1 VAVTEPVYCTREQVL
16 ASLDTAPSVRQYA
29 QLDRLIAAA
38 SRDVDALTRR
48 SFWPRA
54 ASRLFD
60 WPDPQGSPSW
70 RLWVDQPEAL
80 ISVSGLAA
88 GGTLL
93 DPSSYTLYPDDGPPY
108 SRIELLRDHDG
119 TLTGA
124 ATSQRAIEVVGWW
137 GYRDNATGAGELA
150 ADVDDTATVLDVS
163 DAALI
168 GVGDLICV
176 DTERMQVTGRR
187 ALPTGTTLAAAL
199 GAEKSGTTVAVVDG
213 TAVQPGETILV
224 DAERLAV
231 DDIAGDTLIVRRA
244 VEGSVL
250 AAHLPGAVVW
260 APRRL
265 LVERAAVGTPAAAHL
280 TGAAVTRWVPP
291 APVNSLAIEETIV
304 KIGREQSG
312 MARMVGA
319 GDAMRAAPGGDIRDV
334 RAQVKALYR
343 RVRTGAI

>member
-1 VAVTEPVYCTREQVL
+1 MTEPVYCTREQVL
-16 ASLDTAPSVRQYA
+16 ASLDTAPSARQHA

-54 ASRLFD
+54 ATRYFD
-60 WPDPQGSPSW
+60 WPDPQGSVSW
-70 RLWVDQPEAL
+70 RLWIDQPEAL
-80 ISVSGLAA
+80 ISVSAVAA

-93 DPSSYTLYPDDGPPY
+93 DPSSYALYPDDGPPY
-108 SRIELLRDHDG
+108 SRIELFRDHDG
-119 TLTGA
+119 TLSGA
-124 ATSQRAIEVVGWW
+124 PTPQHAVEVVGWW
-137 GYRDNATGAGELA
+137 GYRDDTAAAGELA
-150 ADVDDTATVLDVS
+150 AAVDDTATLLDVS
-163 DAALI
+163 DASLV
-168 GVGDLICV
+168 GVGDLVRV
-176 DTERMQVTGRR
+176 DTERMLVTGRR
-187 ALPTGTTLAAAL
+187 ALPTGTTLAGVL
-199 GAEKSGTTVAVVDG
+199 GAEKSGTTVPVVDA

-244 VEGSVL
+244 VDGTVL
-250 AAHLPGAVVW
+250 APHAPGAAVW

-265 LVERAAVGTPAAAHL
+265 LVERAAAGTTAAAHL
-280 TGAAVTRWVPP
+280 TAAAVTRWVPP
-291 APVNSLAIEETIV
+291 APVNSLAIEETVV
-304 KIGREQSG
+304 KLGREQSG

-343 RVRTGAI
+343 RARTGAI